1 MPKKDLTTAIS
12 SVSPGKIVIRGYNLM
27 DLIGKISYGEM
38 IYLLF
43 TGELPRGNEGK
54 MIEAI
59 LVCSAEHGMAT
70 PSTNI
75 VRSAI
80 SGGIP
85 IQAAVAS
92 AIISLGD
99 FHGGA
104 IEKSAEMLQT
114 NMTQAREKGFEDT
127 AMMIVENSR
136 TQKKRIM
143 GYGHGIHQPED
154 PRNGK
159 LFELMV
165 EYGIAMDHVNLAL
178 AIENALKKAL
188 NKSLPLNVDGAIGA
202 VISDIGIDW
211 RLGKSFFFLGR
222 SAGLTAHA
230 YEYQTTERPMRRAYT
245 WDEVS
250 YRGPEERSIK

>member
-1 MPKKDLTTAIS
+1 MAKKDLTTAIS
-12 SVSPGKIVIRGYNLM
+12 SISPGKIIIKGYNLIDM
-27 DLIGKISYGEM
+27 IGKISFAEM

-43 TGELPRGNEGK
+43 TGELPKANEGK

-75 VRSAI
+75 VRSAV
-80 SGGIP
+80 SGGVP

-92 AIISLGD
+92 AITSLGD

-104 IEKSAEMLQT
+104 IEKCAEMLQI
-114 NMTQAREKGFEDT
+114 NINAAREKGFAQT
-127 AMMIVENSR
+127 ASEIVEKSR
-136 TQKKRIM
+136 AQKKRIM
-143 GYGHGIHQPED
+143 GFGHGIHQPQD
-154 PRNGK
+154 PRNGR
-159 LFELMV
+159 LFEIMG

-178 AIENALKKAL
+178 AIEASLKKAL

-202 VISDIGIDW
+202 IISDLGIDW
-211 RLGKSFFFLGR
+211 RLGKAFFFLGR

-230 YEYQTTERPMRRAYT
+230 YEYQTNERPMRRAYT

-250 YRGPEERSIK
+250 YTGPEERSL

>member
-1 MPKKDLTTAIS
+1 MARKDLTTAIS
-12 SVSPGKIVIRGYNLM
+12 SISPGKIIIKGYNLIDM
-27 DLIGKISYGEM
+27 IGKISFAEM

-43 TGELPRGNEGK
+43 TGELPKANEGK

-75 VRSAI
+75 VRSAV
-80 SGGIP
+80 SGGVP

-92 AIISLGD
+92 AIVSLGD

-104 IEKSAEMLQT
+104 IEKCAEMLQANIT
-114 NMTQAREKGFEDT
+114 VARENGFAET
-127 AMMIVENSR
+127 ASEIVEKSR
-136 TQKKRIM
+136 AQKKRIM
-143 GYGHGIHQPED
+143 GFGHGIHQPQD
-154 PRNGK
+154 PRNDK
-159 LFELMV
+159 LFKIMG

-178 AIENALKKAL
+178 AIEASLQKTL
-188 NKSLPLNVDGAIGA
+188 NKTLPLNVDGAIGA
-202 VISDIGIDW
+202 IISDLGIDW
-211 RLGKSFFFLGR
+211 RLGKAFFFLGR

-230 YEYQTTERPMRRAYT
+230 YEYQTNERPMRRAYT

-250 YRGPEERSIK
+250 YTGPEARSL

>member
-1 MPKKDLTTAIS
+1 MAKKDLTTAIS
-12 SVSPGKIVIRGYNLM
+12 SISPGKIIIKGYNLI
-27 DLIGKISYGEM
+27 DLIGKISYSEM

-43 TGELPRGNEGK
+43 TGNLPEGNEGK

-80 SGGIP
+80 SGGVP
-85 IQAAVAS
+85 LQAAVAS

-99 FHGGA
+99 YHGGA
-104 IEKSAEMLQT
+104 IEKCAAMLQT
-114 NMTQAREKGFEDT
+114 HIAEAREKGFEET
-127 AMMIVENSR
+127 ARKIVEQSR
-136 TQKKRIM
+136 VQKKRIM

-159 LFELMV
+159 LFFLME
-165 EYGIAMDHVNLAL
+165 EYGISMDHVKLAS
-178 AIENALKKAL
+178 AIERSLKEVL
-188 NKSLPLNVDGAIGA
+188 NKTLSLNVDGAIGA
-202 VISDIGIDW
+202 IISDIGIDW
-211 RLGKSFFFLGR
+211 RLGKAFFFLGR

-230 YEYQTTERPMRRAYT
+230 YEYETNEQPMRRAYT
-245 WDEVS
+245 WDEVL
-250 YRGPEERSIK
+250 YNGPKERSIK

>member
-12 SVSPGKIVIRGYNLM
+12 SISPGKIVIRGYNLI

-43 TGELPRGNEGK
+43 TGNLPKGHEAK

-80 SGGIP
+80 SGGVP

-99 FHGGA
+99 YHGGA
-104 IEKSAEMLQT
+104 IERCAEMLQAHIAD
-114 NMTQAREKGFEDT
+114 ARENGFEDT
-127 AMMIVENSR
+127 AMKIVKKSR
-136 TQKKRIM
+136 AQKKRIM
-143 GYGHGIHQPED
+143 GYGHGIHQPKD

-159 LFELMV
+159 LFELMS
-165 EYGIAMDHVNLAL
+165 EYGISMDHVNLAM
-178 AIENALKKAL
+178 AIENSLKEVL

-202 VISDIGIDW
+202 IISDLGIDW
-211 RLGKSFFFLGR
+211 RLGKAFFFMGS

-230 YEYQTTERPMRRAYT
+230 YEYETTERPMRRAYT
-245 WDEVS
+245 WDEVT
-250 YRGPEERSIK
+250 YRGPKERSIK